1 MEEKNHLERRELA
14 VNISLANLNMD
25 IERERTKRTR
35 MGENVMVVVEDL
47 EDDMRLDDEDQ
58 DQIYGNPVLSQPDN
72 EQMEEVSPQY
82 L

>member
-58 DQIYGNPVLSQPDN
+58 DQIYGNPVLAQPEN
-72 EQMEEVSPQY
+72 EQMD
-82 L
+82 